1 MLWVLL
7 KKQIAEVFRGY
18 FYDSKKN
25 RMRSKGAIAAY
36 IVFFVLL
43 MVGVLGGMFAGLSLQ
58 LCGSLT
64 ALGMDWLYFLLMC
77 GIAILLGAFGS
88 VFNSYSGLYLAK
100 DNDLLLSLPIPVR
113 TILGARLL
121 NVYLLGAMY
130 TATALVPML
139 AVYWIVG
146 GVTAAKVICGLAL
159 FVIVTVFVLLLS
171 CVLGWVVA
179 KISLRLKSK
188 SFITVLV
195 SLAFIGL
202 YYFFY
207 FKANDFIRT
216 LILNA
221 DVYGEQIKGA
231 AYGLYLFG
239 QIGAGSW
246 SAAGIFLAVMAAAC
260 LLVWRVLERSF
271 LKIAT
276 ASGHVEKK
284 RYVEKTVR
292 QKTPFRALLAKEF
305 GRFAS
310 SSSYMLNCGL
320 GILFLPAAGVLL
332 LLKGREFMDVLNM
345 VFANRPG
352 AVPVLLCAM
361 LCTMSTMNDMAAPAV
376 SLEGKSIWIPQSLP
390 VEAKTILRSKTAV
403 HLILTLLPMAFAA
416 VSAAAILPA
425 EAVVR
430 LLVCVTPLVYAA
442 FSAVFG
448 MFVGLRMP
456 VLHWTN
462 ELAPIKQS
470 GAVAIALFGGW
481 GLSLLPVGLYFL
493 AGYRLGPAAFLGL
506 WALAYALAGVLLQR
520 WLDTRGAEEFAAL

>member
-18 FYDSKKN
+18 FYDSKQN

-36 IVFFVLL
+36 ILFFVIL

-139 AVYWIVG
+139 VVYWIVT
-146 GVTAAKVICGLAL
+146 GVTVSKLVCGLAL

-179 KISLRLKSK
+179 KISLRLKSR

-207 FKANDFIRT
+207 FKANDFIRD

-231 AYGLYLFG
+231 AYGL
-239 QIGAGSW
+239 
-246 SAAGIFLAVMAAAC
+246 
-260 LLVWRVLERSF
+260 
-271 LKIAT
+271 
-276 ASGHVEKK
+276 
-284 RYVEKTVR
+284 
-292 QKTPFRALLAKEF
+292 
-305 GRFAS
+305 
-310 SSSYMLNCGL
+310 
-320 GILFLPAAGVLL
+320 
-332 LLKGREFMDVLNM
+332 
-345 VFANRPG
+345 
-352 AVPVLLCAM
+352 
-361 LCTMSTMNDMAAPAV
+361 
-376 SLEGKSIWIPQSLP
+376 
-390 VEAKTILRSKTAV
+390 
-403 HLILTLLPMAFAA
+403 
-416 VSAAAILPA
+416 
-425 EAVVR
+425 
-430 LLVCVTPLVYAA
+430 
-442 FSAVFG
+442 
-448 MFVGLRMP
+448 
-456 VLHWTN
+456 
-462 ELAPIKQS
+462 
-470 GAVAIALFGGW
+470 
-481 GLSLLPVGLYFL
+481 
-493 AGYRLGPAAFLGL
+493 
-506 WALAYALAGVLLQR
+506 
-520 WLDTRGAEEFAAL
+520 